1 MPTVLSIA
9 GLAHVGLARE
19 INEDSFLISELGG
32 ALRCGPPEEGD
43 PQRSPRAP
51 GAPGPSAPDRR
62 LDEVVERLCSD
73 EGFVLGV
80 YDGAGGHG
88 GGDAASA
95 VAAKAVAA
103 ALTGSKDGV
112 ELGDRLAGA
121 VRAADAAILDLARA
135 DLRLRGMGSTA
146 TLAAVAGDRIFV
158 AQIGDSRAYVLRRRT
173 LVQVTRD
180 DTLLQEAL
188 RTGSLEPR
196 DAADFPH
203 GNVLLQALGAGVPL
217 KVAVTALPARR
228 GDVLLL
234 CTDGVHGLL
243 DAGVLRA
250 ALLRHREP
258 GVALRVL
265 VDEAL
270 RAGGNDNIALV
281 VARLDGEGLEPPD
294 AADVLEDRGFHPPR

>member
-1 MPTVLSIA
+1 VAARLPTVLSVA
-9 GLAHVGLARE
+9 GLAHVGLARD

-32 ALRCGPPEEGD
+32 ALRCGPKEEGEQ
-43 PQRSPRAP
+43 QRK
-51 GAPGPSAPDRR
+51 PGPSAADLRHA
-62 LDEVVERLCSD
+62 EVVERLSSE
-73 EGFVLGV
+73 EGFALGV
-80 YDGAGGHG
+80 YDGAGGRG
-88 GGDAASA
+88 VGDTASA
-95 VAAKAVAA
+95 VAANAVAA
-103 ALTGSKDGV
+103 ALAGREPLVD
-112 ELGDRLAGA
+112 LGDRVAAA
-121 VRAADAAILDLARA
+121 VKAADAAILDLARA
-135 DLRLRGMGSTA
+135 DLRFRGMGSTA
-146 TLAAVAGDRIFV
+146 TLAAVSGDRIVV

-217 KVAVTALPARR
+217 KVAVTTLPARR

-234 CTDGVHGLL
+234 CTDGIHGLI
-243 DAGVLRA
+243 DVAVLRA

-270 RAGGNDNIALV
+270 RAGGHDNIALV
-281 VARLDGEGLEPPD
+281 VARLDGEGLAPAED
-294 AADVLEDRGFHPPR
+294 ADVLEDLGFHPPR